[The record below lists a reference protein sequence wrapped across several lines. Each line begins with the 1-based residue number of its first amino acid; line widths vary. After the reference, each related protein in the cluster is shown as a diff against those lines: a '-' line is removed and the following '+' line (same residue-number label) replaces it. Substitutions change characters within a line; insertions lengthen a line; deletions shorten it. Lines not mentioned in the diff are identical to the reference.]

1 MSGTNNDPF
10 TTGAAEAARLV
21 QEVQELGF
29 QTARTVV
36 ERFAALFT
44 QFAATNGAA
53 GAPGQ
58 GAGPFGLCGPD
69 RSMQAWQSD
78 MQRAADS
85 YMALVGQLNEAGL
98 RFLQTAQWSQPQG
111 TEQADLRL
119 PDVAPGGRV
128 SAKVWLHNT
137 TSSEAIDLRPW
148 CPALANHSG
157 STLPATAVSCAPERI
172 DRLDP
177 GASGEI
183 LVSVAVAAEIA
194 PGTYYGQL
202 LVDGL
207 PDVVFPLR
215 LHVLDATTSS

>member
-1 MSGTNNDPF
+1 MSETSNDPF

-36 ERFAALFT
+36 ERFAQLFT
-44 QFAATNGAA
+44 QFASANGAA
-53 GAPGQ
+53 GT
-58 GAGPFGLCGPD
+58 AGFCGPD

-85 YMALVGQLNEAGL
+85 YMALIGQLNEAGL
-98 RFLQTAQWSQPQG
+98 RFLQTAQWSQPSR
-111 TEQADLRL
+111 TEQDHLRL

-157 STLPATAVSCAPERI
+157 TTLPATAVSCAPERI

-177 GASGEI
+177 GASCEL
-183 LVSVAVAAEIA
+183 LVTVAVAADIA

-207 PDVVFPLR
+207 SDVVFPFR
-215 LHVLDATTSS
+215 LQVLDATTGS